1 MAYPQTNGKPTY
13 HEFISP
19 IGLLLHMSHD
29 KPMLKTNTTTKQPVM
44 DENGIQEAEYRVTI
58 AWEKARAQELQDLLR
73 IAHQVKAEAWPQ
85 SVQPGAFFALE
96 PFLRDGDNPAHNT
109 KARDY
114 LMGKYYMNC
123 RQKAV
128 PTKNPQ
134 TGQVIY
140 SGAPGIIGPYN
151 EDLMPLDIWSGCTG
165 RISGILFGSEYMGRN
180 FISSRLNNIQKYQ
193 EGERIGGVSRPDPKS
208 QFSPLMQGSGGTLP
222 NLL

>member
-1 MAYPQTNGKPTY
+1 MAYPTTNGKPTF
-13 HEFISP
+13 HEFITP
-19 IGLLLHMSHD
+19 IGLLVHMSHY
-29 KPMLKTNTTTKQPVM
+29 KPMLKTNQTTKQPVY
-44 DENGIQEAEYRVTI
+44 DEQGIQEAEYRVTI
-58 AWEKARAQELQDLLR
+58 AWPKARVNELEDMLK
-73 IAHQVKAEAWPQ
+73 IAHAVKAEAWPQ
-85 SVQPGAFFALE
+85 SMQPGAFFALE

-109 KARDY
+109 KAREY
-114 LMGKYYMNC
+114 LKGCYYMNC

-151 EDLMPLDIWSGCTG
+151 EDLMPLDIYSGCTG
-165 RISGILFGSEYMGRN
+165 RISGVLFGSEYMGRN

-193 EGERIGGVSRPDPKS
+193 DGEKIGGAARPDTKQ
-208 QFSPLMQGSGGTLP
+208 QFTPLMAGNSLP

>member
-1 MAYPQTNGKPTY
+1 MAYPQTNGKPTF
-13 HEFISP
+13 HEFITP
-19 IGLLLHMSHD
+19 IGLLVHMSHD
-29 KPMLKTNTTTKQPVM
+29 KPMLKTNMTTKQPVV

-58 AWEKARAQELQDLLR
+58 AWPKARADELKDLLT

-85 SVQPGAFFALE
+85 SMQPGAFFALE

-109 KARDY
+109 KAREY
-114 LMGKYYMNC
+114 LKGCYYLNC

-151 EDLMPLDIWSGCTG
+151 EDLMPLDIYSGCSG
-165 RISGILFGSEYMGRN
+165 RISGVLFGSEYMGRN

-193 EGERIGGVSRPDPKS
+193 DGEKIGGTARPDPKT
-208 QFSPLMQGSGGTLP
+208 QFTPLMQGSSLP